1 MSDLDYLTEVVA
13 ELRRKLDA
21 QPTYQWATCVRKA
34 TQGHVNVRFDADLWR
49 RDADDNDGIRAVS
62 DKLLQTQVNPGDRVL
77 VQIHQGNMQ
86 AIAAT
91 RTYEDR
97 YIFPELPGSGPRTGT
112 GSREAGKPGPPGPK
126 GDTGPKGDQG
136 ERGPAG
142 PPGPKGDQ
150 GETGPRGP
158 KGDPGEA
165 ITVVTPAGVIAA
177 FAGSSAPTG
186 WLLCDGKEYDRRT
199 YPELARVFGNG
210 FRFRVPDLR
219 GRFVLGA
226 SSAHPAGEQG
236 GEEKHTMTTAE
247 MPRHQHQIGGE
258 STQWGGGAGIY
269 QTDFSGGGRW
279 PGISSFGAGYL
290 DRAVAKVEGGSQPFN
305 IMPPYVAMNFIIKT

>member
-1 MSDLDYLTEVVA
+1 MSELDYLAEVVA
-13 ELRRKLDA
+13 ELRQKLDK
-21 QPTYQWATCVRKA
+21 QPTYQWATCVRRA
-34 TQGHVNVRFDADLWR
+34 RQGHVTVRFDAEIWR
-49 RDADDNDGIRAVS
+49 RDADDNDSITVVS
-62 DKLLQTQVNPGDRVL
+62 DKLLQTQANPGDRVL

-86 AIAAT
+86 ALAVT

-97 YIFPELPGSGPRTGT
+97 YVSTDASGGGPRTGIGT
-112 GSREAGKPGPPGPK
+112 GEAGKPGPPGPK

-177 FAGSSAPTG
+177 FAGSTAPTG

-226 SSAHPAGEQG
+226 SSTHPAGEQG

-290 DRAVAKVEGGSQPFN
+290 DRAVAQVTGGSQPFN
-305 IMPPYVAMNFIIKT
+305 IMPPYVSMNFIIKT

>member
-34 TQGHVNVRFDADLWR
+34 TQGNVNVRFDADLWR

-91 RTYEDR
+91 RTYEGR

-126 GDTGPKGDQG
+126 GDTGPKDVIRLGRRRRPRVHIIEHDA
-136 ERGPAG
+136 AG
-142 PPGPKGDQ
+142 RTVRDASSF
-150 GETGPRGP
+150 TGCE
-158 KGDPGEA
+158 D
-165 ITVVTPAGVIAA
+165 
-177 FAGSSAPTG
+177 SLAPV
-186 WLLCDGKEYDRRT
+186 LV
-199 YPELARVFGNG
+199 LARA
-210 FRFRVPDLR
+210 R
-219 GRFVLGA
+219 
-226 SSAHPAGEQG
+226 
-236 GEEKHTMTTAE
+236 
-247 MPRHQHQIGGE
+247 
-258 STQWGGGAGIY
+258 
-269 QTDFSGGGRW
+269 
-279 PGISSFGAGYL
+279 PG
-290 DRAVAKVEGGSQPFN
+290 
-305 IMPPYVAMNFIIKT
+305 

>member
-1 MSDLDYLTEVVA
+1 M
-13 ELRRKLDA
+13 RRRLDA
-21 QPTYQWATCVRKA
+21 QPTYQWATCVRNSK
-34 TQGHVNVRFDADLWR
+34 QGHVNVRFDADLWR
-49 RDADDNDGIRAVS
+49 RGSDDNDGIMAVP
-62 DKLLQTQVNPGDRVL
+62 DCLLTRKAYPGDRVL
-77 VQIHQGNMQ
+77 VQIHQGTMQ
-86 AIAAT
+86 ALAST
-91 RTYEDR
+91 RSYQDR
-97 YIFPELPGSGPRTGT
+97 YLDLAKMDDDGRIVIVPGGGGGT
-112 GSREAGKPGPPGPK
+112 GPQGPQGDQGPK
-126 GDTGPKGDQG
+126 GDPG

-142 PPGPKGDQ
+142 PQGPKGDP

-177 FAGSSAPTG
+177 FAGASAPTG

-199 YPELARVFGNG
+199 YPDLARVFGNA

-226 SSAHPAGEQG
+226 ASAHPAGEQG

-247 MPRHQHQIGGE
+247 MPRHQHQIGGA
-258 STQWGGGAGIY
+258 TGQWGGGAGIY
-269 QTDFSGGGRW
+269 QTDFSGGSRW

-305 IMPPYVAMNFIIKT
+305 IMPPYIAMNFIIKT

>member
-1 MSDLDYLTEVVA
+1 MSELDYLAEVVA
-13 ELRRKLDA
+13 ELRQKLDK
-21 QPTYQWATCVRKA
+21 QPTYQWATCVRRA
-34 TQGHVNVRFDADLWR
+34 RQGHVTVRFDAEIWR
-49 RDADDNDGIRAVS
+49 RDVDDNDSITVVS
-62 DKLLQTQVNPGDRVL
+62 DKLLQTQANPGDRVL
-77 VQIHQGNMQ
+77 VQIHQGSMQ
-86 AIAAT
+86 ALAVT

-97 YIFPELPGSGPRTGT
+97 YVSTDASGGGPRTGI
-112 GSREAGKPGPPGPK
+112 GDGGAGKPGPPGPK

-150 GETGPRGP
+150 GEPGPRGP

-177 FAGSSAPTG
+177 FAGSTAPTG

-247 MPRHQHQIGGE
+247 MPRHHHQIGGE

-290 DRAVAKVEGGSQPFN
+290 DRAVAQVTGGSQPFN
-305 IMPPYVAMNFIIKT
+305 IMPPYLSMNFIIKT

>member
-1 MSDLDYLTEVVA
+1 MSDLDYLTDVVA
-13 ELRRKLDA
+13 ELRSRIDK
-21 QPTYQWATCVRKA
+21 QPTYQWATCVRRSKRGFTA
-34 TQGHVNVRFDADLWR
+34 VRFDADLWR
-49 RDADDNDGIRAVS
+49 RDVDGNDSITVVD
-62 DKLLQTQVNPGDRVL
+62 DKLLQTQANPGDRVL
-77 VQIHQGNMQ
+77 VQIHHGNMQ

-91 RTYEDR
+91 RTYTDR
-97 YIFPELPGSGPRTGT
+97 YISPDAEGGGPRSGF
-112 GSREAGKPGPPGPK
+112 GDGGAGKPGPPGPK

-142 PPGPKGDQ
+142 PPGPKGDT

-177 FAGSSAPTG
+177 FAGSTAPTG
-186 WLLCDGKEYDRRT
+186 WLLCDGREYDRRT

-210 FRFRVPDLR
+210 FKFRVPDLR

-236 GEEKHTMTTAE
+236 GAEKHTMTTAE
-247 MPRHQHQIGGE
+247 MPRHQHEIAGE
-258 STQWGGGAGIY
+258 AGRWPQGTGIY
-269 QTDFSGGGRW
+269 QTNFAGGSAWTGL
-279 PGISSFGAGYL
+279 AGYGSGVL
-290 DRAVAKVEGGSQPFN
+290 ERAIAKAEGGSQPFS
-305 IMPPYVAMNFIIKT
+305 IMPPYMAMNFIIKT

>member
-34 TQGHVNVRFDADLWR
+34 TQGNVNVRFDADLWR
-49 RDADDNDGIRAVS
+49 RDADDNDGISAVS

-112 GSREAGKPGPPGPK
+112 GAREGGKPGPPGPK

-177 FAGSSAPTG
+177 FAGSTAPTG
-186 WLLCDGKEYDRRT
+186 WLMCDGKEYDRRT
-199 YPELARVFGNG
+199 YPELARVFGNS

-258 STQWGGGAGIY
+258 STQWSAGAGIY

-305 IMPPYVAMNFIIKT
+305 IMPPYLSMNFIIKT

>member
-13 ELRRKLDA
+13 ELRKKLDA

-34 TQGHVNVRFDADLWR
+34 TQGHVNVRFDADLWQ
-49 RDADDNDGIRAVS
+49 RDTEDGIIAVS

-86 AIAAT
+86 ALAAT
-91 RTYEDR
+91 RAYENR
-97 YIFPELPGSGPRTGT
+97 YIFPQLPGSVPRTGT
-112 GSREAGKPGPPGPK
+112 GSRETGQPGPPGPK

-142 PPGPKGDQ
+142 PPGPKGDT

-226 SSAHPAGEQG
+226 STTHPAGEQG

-258 STQWGGGAGIY
+258 SSQWGGGAGIY

-290 DRAVAKVEGGSQPFN
+290 DRAVAKVEGQSQPFN
-305 IMPPYVAMNFIIKT
+305 IMPPYVAVNFIIKT

>member
-13 ELRRKLDA
+13 ELRQKLDA

-34 TQGHVNVRFDADLWR
+34 TQGHVSVRFDADLWR
-49 RDADDNDGIRAVS
+49 RDADDNDGIKAVS

-112 GSREAGKPGPPGPK
+112 GGGEGGKPGPPGPK

-177 FAGSSAPTG
+177 FAGSTAPTG

-290 DRAVAKVEGGSQPFN
+290 DRAVAQVEGQSQPFN
-305 IMPPYVAMNFIIKT
+305 IMPPYLSMNFIIKT